1 LHSARPCNGAP
12 SAALAK
18 VMGIAGRSTV
28 IASSNT
34 AAWDLFSSPTR
45 ERRLLRQGWIQSP
58 LFDLT
63 LFTLSPLS
71 GLLVIIPAILSPSR
85 IHLAIAAATYLVAIP
100 HYVSSFSFY
109 LGDDNLAHY
118 RTRRLAFFVG
128 PVLIIFAVV
137 LLRLT
142 RVDAPVQ
149 SGLYVWNVYHVS
161 LQSAGIL
168 SLYRRL
174 NHGSLSEA
182 RYARLAILAVNA
194 TLAFWHIDHFLPI
207 YDALVRVHFP
217 VGVIRP
223 VFLSVALV
231 VLALYFN
238 SLRTRS
244 TPMGGGELAF
254 LISSLVLFYPYL
266 WVHDLNVATF
276 GMLMGHFL
284 QYLGIVWLLNR
295 RKYRVATGS
304 LRQRFLSAVSTHTWL
319 LILSLLSIGLLF
331 RSIRVGS
338 DWLSVPVSYT
348 ILWNSLALV
357 HFYVDGFV
365 WAFRNPFV
373 RKSVGPYLTPE

>member
-1 LHSARPCNGAP
+1 MGV
-12 SAALAK
+12 AA
-18 VMGIAGRSTV
+18 RSTV

-34 AAWDLFSSPTR
+34 AERDLARSPTCDKHQV
-45 ERRLLRQGWIQSP
+45 RRGWIQSP
-58 LFDLT
+58 LFDLS
-63 LFTLSPLS
+63 LFTFSPLA
-71 GLLVIIPAILSPSR
+71 GLAVILPATQSPSR
-85 IHLAIAAATYLVAIP
+85 MHIALAAATYLVAIP

-109 LGDDNLAHY
+109 LGDENLAHY
-118 RTRRLAFFVG
+118 RTRRMAFFLG
-128 PVLIIFAVV
+128 PALIVFAVI

-149 SGLYVWNVYHVS
+149 SALYVWNVYHVS

-168 SLYRRL
+168 ALYRRL
-174 NHGSLSEA
+174 NRGALSEA
-182 RYARLAILAVNA
+182 RYARLAILGVNA
-194 TLAFWHIDHFLPI
+194 TLAFWHIDRFLPI
-207 YDALVRVHFP
+207 YDNLVGVHFP
-217 VGVIRP
+217 VSVIRP
-223 VFLSVALV
+223 LFLGLALV
-231 VLALYFN
+231 GCLLYFN
-238 SLRTRS
+238 SLRARS
-244 TPMGGGELAF
+244 TGMGGGELAF
-254 LISSLVLFYPYL
+254 LVSSLVLFHPYL
-266 WVHDLNVATF
+266 WVRDLNVATF

-304 LRQRFLSAVSTHTWL
+304 VHQRFLSAISTHTWL
-319 LILSLLSIGLLF
+319 LMLSLISIGLLF

-338 DWLSVPVSYT
+338 DWLSIPVSYT